1 MIIFYCIST
10 LIGGHAKHISLMAAA
25 GSTIRQRRAG
35 LCATLLLL
43 HHHHHRRHFFFLFFL
58 SLSFFFLRPT
68 TNEPKRRRNRNRKP
82 TPKFFPQKKN
92 QPFEHA
98 PNKRIK
104 GRNCSFT
111 KKKQKTKKGR
121 RWHPNQPV
129 PNNRLSAWGG
139 GGGGV
144 CDTHIKHA
152 RQMRSLKTKE

>member
-82 TPKFFPQKKN
+82 TPKFFPQKKISPLN
-92 QPFEHA
+92 TRPTKESKAGTVLLQKK
-98 PNKRIK
+98 NKR
-104 GRNCSFT
+104 R
-111 KKKQKTKKGR
+111 KKEEGDIQI
-121 RWHPNQPV
+121 
-129 PNNRLSAWGG
+129 NRCQTIVSPPGA
-139 GGGGV
+139 GGGV